1 MPTTLHSLTASLAL
15 ALAFAAPLARAA
27 DPVLLVT
34 APAALQAAEKSGA
47 SFAHWI
53 GEAPASSDGITS
65 NQALMRSP
73 AWQSIAKPLGDSLAR
88 IQRSDRQA
96 GVGISRYPHRLF
108 DACWLASPDAFFE
121 LVGVVNRMDRRPFQ
135 SGACGETR
143 LVYRLAYR
151 TAAMQSRLPMTVN
164 VELRG
169 DAPDADGSC
178 ASTARHWQPP
188 QASMPDEALGRW
200 LVSADGPLSTQR
212 LVPARIAQ
220 ITTNLQSM
228 RWPSA
233 VRPDFG
239 GHAEYMLRA
248 FRWNAGAKRFDVA
261 LLENTPDV
269 ARLKA
274 NAPLQKELQQWL
286 QQPANLRALDEA
298 TLQIPEKF
306 LATEATS
313 VAPRG
318 LARLG
323 NRPFAQVFSPAEW
336 QAVPGSRTLQSPQA
350 VLRRLDDLSCAGCHQ
365 SRAVAGFH
373 LLGIDR
379 RGASRTFTTGNA
391 LALPHSPHLQD
402 ELARRGSYVNA
413 ALTTPRPDA
422 FRPLAEPD
430 ITNAAPEKA
439 TVGAS
444 CEPTRI
450 TQSANPWLDRAEKLP
465 RVACEGMFSVCEKTS
480 VGFPGGMCS
489 GPCDPLDKNGTC
501 GGIAILSDFNQCLA
515 ANKPFG
521 ECLARHTR
529 PGNLR
534 SCSAQQPCRDDYI
547 CAQAD
552 GQPEGRGACIPPYF
566 LFQMRVDGHS

>member
-1 MPTTLHSLTASLAL
+1 VPTFKHSLTAGL
-15 ALAFAAPLARAA
+15 ALAFALGAA
-27 DPVLLVT
+27 AEPVLLVT
-34 APAALQAAEKSGA
+34 SPAALQAAEKSGA
-47 SFAHWI
+47 GFAHWT
-53 GEAPASSDGITS
+53 GETPGSDGIAT

-73 AWQSIAKPLGDSLAR
+73 AWRSIAEPISASLSSL
-88 IQRSDRQA
+88 QRRDRQA
-96 GVGISRYPHRLF
+96 GVGISKYPHRLF
-108 DACWLASPDAFFE
+108 DARWLASPDAFFE
-121 LVGVVNRMDRRPFQ
+121 LVGVANRMDRRPFQ

-178 ASTARHWQPP
+178 ASAAKRWQPP
-188 QASMPDEALGRW
+188 QASMTDEATGRW
-200 LVSADGPLSTQR
+200 LVSADGPLAPQR
-212 LVPARIAQ
+212 LALARVAQ
-220 ITTNLQSM
+220 VTTNLQSV

-233 VRPDFG
+233 VRPDLG

-248 FRWNAGAKRFDVA
+248 FRWNAGTKRFDVA
-261 LLENTPDV
+261 PLENTPDI
-269 ARLKA
+269 AKLKA
-274 NAPLQKELQQWL
+274 SAPLRKELQQWL

-306 LATEATS
+306 LATEAVS

-318 LARLG
+318 LERLA
-323 NRPFAQVFSPAEW
+323 NRPFEQLFAPGEW
-336 QAVPGSRTLQSPQA
+336 QAVQGSRTLQSPQA

-373 LLGIDR
+373 LLGVDR

-391 LALPHSPHLQD
+391 LAVPHSPHVQD
-402 ELARRGSYVNA
+402 ELARRGTYVRA
-413 ALTTPRPDA
+413 SLSTPRPDP

-430 ITNAAPEKA
+430 DANAVAEKP
-439 TVGAS
+439 TVGAR

-450 TQSANPWLDRAEKLP
+450 TASTNPWLDRAEKLP
-465 RVACEGMFSVCEKTS
+465 RISCEGMLSVCEKTS

-489 GPCDPLDKNGTC
+489 GPCDPGDKNGTC
-501 GGIAILSDFNQCLA
+501 GGIAILSDFNSCLA
-515 ANKPFG
+515 AKKPFG
-521 ECLARHTR
+521 ECLAKHTR

-547 CAQAD
+547 CAQAE